1 MINGRRAQRRR
12 DWRIWGGVLVVFVCG
27 LLVGTVATSAYHN
40 YERQHRWEQGLAG
53 MKPRVMK
60 HLTRELHL
68 SEEQR
73 QAVDVIVTQA
83 EVQLLQLRLAQQ
95 PHVDDV
101 MIKTMEALKRKL
113 TPEQQR
119 QLDEQFKNLKKR
131 WASDRA
137 YVQQLQSA
145 TQP

>member
-1 MINGRRAQRRR
+1 MIGGLHVQERRVWQ
-12 DWRIWGGVLVVFVCG
+12 IWAGVLVVFVCG
-27 LLVGTVATSAYHN
+27 LLVGTVATSAYHT

-73 QAVDVIVTQA
+73 QVVEMIVSQA
-83 EVQLLQLRLAQQ
+83 ESQLLHLRVAQQ

-101 MIKTMEALKRKL
+101 LVGTMEALKGNL
-113 TPEQQR
+113 TPDQQIK
-119 QLDEQFKNLKKR
+119 LDEQFKNLQKR

-137 YVQQLQSA
+137 YVQQLQSG
-145 TQP
+145 TRP

>member
-1 MINGRRAQRRR
+1 MIDEQRAQQRR

-60 HLTRELHL
+60 HLTAELHL
-68 SEEQR
+68 SEDQR
-73 QAVDVIVTQA
+73 QAVDLIVSQA
-83 EVQLLQLRLAQQ
+83 EAELLHLRIAQQ
-95 PHVDDV
+95 PHVDEVLIRTTD
-101 MIKTMEALKRKL
+101 ALKGRL
-113 TPEQQR
+113 TPEQQTK
-119 QLDEQFKNLKKR
+119 LDEQYNNLKKR

-137 YVQQLQSA
+137 YAQQLR
-145 TQP
+145 PGMRP

>member
-1 MINGRRAQRRR
+1 MIDGQRAQQRR

-68 SEEQR
+68 SEDQR
-73 QAVDVIVTQA
+73 QAVDVIVSQA
-83 EVQLLQLRLAQQ
+83 EAELLQLRVAQQ

-101 MIKTMEALKRKL
+101 LVRTTEALKAKL
-113 TPEQQR
+113 TPEQQTK
-119 QLDEQFKNLKKR
+119 LDEQYKNLKKR

-137 YVQQLQSA
+137 YAQQLQSG
-145 TQP
+145 TRL

>member
-1 MINGRRAQRRR
+1 MMNGQRAQQRR

-27 LLVGTVATSAYHN
+27 LLVGTVATSAYYN

-68 SEEQR
+68 SEDQR
-73 QAVDVIVTQA
+73 QAVDVIVSQV

-95 PHVDDV
+95 PHVDDLLKRT
-101 MIKTMEALKRKL
+101 IEALKAKL
-113 TPEQQR
+113 TPEQQI
-119 QLDEQFKNLKKR
+119 QLDEQFKNLQKR

-145 TQP
+145 THP

>member
-1 MINGRRAQRRR
+1 MINGQHAQQRRN
-12 DWRIWGGVLVVFVCG
+12 WRIWGGVLVVFVCG

-73 QAVDVIVTQA
+73 QAVEMIVSQA
-83 EVQLLQLRLAQQ
+83 ESQLLHLRVAQQ

-101 MIKTMEALKRKL
+101 LVGTMEALKGNL
-113 TPEQQR
+113 TPDQQIK
-119 QLDEQFKNLKKR
+119 LDEQFKNL
-131 WASDRA
+131 
-137 YVQQLQSA
+137 Q
-145 TQP
+145 

>member
-1 MINGRRAQRRR
+1 MMNGQRAQQRR

-27 LLVGTVATSAYHN
+27 LLVGTVATSAYYN

-68 SEEQR
+68 SEDQR
-73 QAVDVIVTQA
+73 QAVDVIVSQV

-95 PHVDDV
+95 PHVDDLLERT
-101 MIKTMEALKRKL
+101 IEALKGKL
-113 TPEQQR
+113 TPEQQI
-119 QLDEQFKNLKKR
+119 QLDEQFKNLQKR

-145 TQP
+145 THP

>member
-1 MINGRRAQRRR
+1 MINGSRAQQRRN
-12 DWRIWGGVLVVFVCG
+12 WRIWGGVLVVFVCG

-68 SEEQR
+68 SEDQR
-73 QAVDVIVTQA
+73 QAVDVIVSQA
-83 EVQLLQLRLAQQ
+83 EAELLRLRVAQQ

-101 MIKTMEALKRKL
+101 LVRTMEALKGKL
-113 TPEQQR
+113 TPEQQTK
-119 QLDEQFKNLKKR
+119 LDEQFQNLKKR

-137 YVQQLQSA
+137 YVQQLQSG
-145 TQP
+145 THP

>member
-1 MINGRRAQRRR
+1 MINGRCAQRRR

-73 QAVDVIVTQA
+73 QAVDLIVSQA
-83 EVQLLQLRLAQQ
+83 EAQLLQLRIAQQ
-95 PHVDDV
+95 PRVDDV
-101 MIKTMEALKRKL
+101 MVQTMDALKRTL
-113 TPEQQR
+113 TPEQQTK
-119 QLDEQFKNLKKR
+119 LDEQFTNLQKR

-137 YVQQLQSA
+137 YVQKLQSV
-145 TQP
+145 THP

>member
-1 MINGRRAQRRR
+1 MINGPGAQWRR

-27 LLVGTVATSAYHN
+27 LLVGTVATNAYHN

-53 MKPRVMK
+53 MKPRLMK

-68 SEEQR
+68 SEDQR
-73 QAVDVIVTQA
+73 QAVDVIVSQA
-83 EVQLLQLRLAQQ
+83 EVELLQLRVAQQ

-101 MIKTMEALKRKL
+101 MVRTMEALKGKL
-113 TPEQQR
+113 TPEQQI
-119 QLDEQFKNLKKR
+119 QLEEQFKNLQKR

-145 TQP
+145 TRP